1 MPKHRATK
9 VDKADRILTFV
20 RLISNGAVTSEL
32 VHFAARNWGL
42 SERQAKAY
50 IAEARRTIV
59 EDIDID
65 RKQVVAELM
74 HTSKTVIKAALKNGE
89 LNNAI
94 GGMNVLIRL
103 GGLEPNK

>member
-1 MPKHRATK
+1 MSKRATK
-9 VDKADRILTFV
+9 VDKVERIHTFV

-32 VHFAARNWGL
+32 VRYAADRWGIGR
-42 SERQAKAY
+42 RQAEVY
-50 IAEARRTIV
+50 IAEARQTIV
-59 EDIDID
+59 DDIDMD

-74 HTSKTVIKAALKNGE
+74 HTSHTIVKAALKNGE

-103 GGLEPNK
+103 GGLEPGK

>member
-1 MPKHRATK
+1 MSKRASK
-9 VDKADRILTFV
+9 VEKADRVLTFV

-32 VHFAARNWGL
+32 IRFAADKWGL
-42 SERQAKAY
+42 GRRQAEVY
-50 IAEARRTIV
+50 IAEARQTII
-59 EDIDID
+59 EDVDMD
-65 RKQVVAELM
+65 RRQVVAELM

-103 GGLEPNK
+103 GGLETK